1 MGRIRPKTSWLGLLP
16 SLAVLAVFGLYP
28 FIEVV
33 RFSAWDWSGLS
44 APKDVGLANYRELLT
59 DPAFWHSLWVTLEF
73 ALITLPGFILLSLLV
88 AFALE
93 GQPYERWVKGLL
105 FLPGLVT
112 LSAAAVSWYTLLS
125 PEYGALQTL
134 LYTLVP
140 EDSPLASWLV
150 VPAWDREPFWAL
162 LLVVAFTL
170 WRYLGYGVL
179 VVSASLKG
187 IPRTLLEAAW
197 VDGATPRQ
205 AVRFVTLPLLRPAV
219 TFLLVVGTILALQS
233 YVAVFLLTRGGPFGG
248 TRVLGYFIY
257 EVGFEQYRL
266 GYAAAATIVLLVL
279 TLGLAYAQAR
289 FMEER

>member
-1 MGRIRPKTSWLGLLP
+1 MRLRAKPSWLGLAPAL
-16 SLAVLAVFGLYP
+16 LVMAVFGLYP
-28 FIEVV
+28 FVEVV
-33 RFSAWDWSGLS
+33 RFSAWKWSGLS
-44 APKDVGLANYRELLT
+44 APQAVGLANYRELLS
-59 DPAFWHSLWVTLEF
+59 DPAFWRSLRVTLEF
-73 ALITLPGFILLSLLV
+73 AVITLPSFIALSLLV
-88 AFALE
+88 AVALE
-93 GQPYERWVKGLL
+93 GQRYERWVKGLL

-134 LYTLVP
+134 LYTLIP
-140 EDSPLASWLV
+140 ENSPLAGWLV
-150 VPAWDREPFWAL
+150 VPSWDREPFWAL

-179 VVSASLKG
+179 VVSASLKA
-187 IPRTLLEAAW
+187 IPRSLLEAAW

-205 AVRFVTLPLLRPAV
+205 AWRFVTLPLLRPAI
-219 TFLLVVGTILALQS
+219 TFLLVVGTILSLQS

-257 EVGFEQYRL
+257 EVGFERYRL
-266 GYAAAATIVLLVL
+266 GYAAAATIVLLLL

-289 FMEER
+289 WMEER

>member
-1 MGRIRPKTSWLGLLP
+1 MGLAP
-16 SLAVLAVFGLYP
+16 SLVVLAVFGLYP
-28 FIEVV
+28 FVEVV
-33 RFSAWDWSGLS
+33 RFSTWDWSGLS
-44 APKDVGLANYRELLT
+44 APTPVGLTNYRELLA
-59 DPAFWHSLWVTLEF
+59 DPAFWHSLRVTLVF
-73 ALITLPGFILLSLLV
+73 AAVTLPSFLGLSLLV

-134 LYTLVP
+134 LYALVP
-140 EDSPLASWLV
+140 EDSPLAAWLV
-150 VPAWDREPFWAL
+150 VPAWDREPIWAL

-187 IPRTLLEAAW
+187 IPRSLLEAAW

-205 AVRFVTLPLLRPAV
+205 AVRYVTLPLLRPAV
-219 TFLLVVGTILALQS
+219 TFLLVVGTILTLQS

-248 TRVLGYFIY
+248 TR
-257 EVGFEQYRL
+257 
-266 GYAAAATIVLLVL
+266 
-279 TLGLAYAQAR
+279 
-289 FMEER
+289 

>member
-1 MGRIRPKTSWLGLLP
+1 MRFRLKPSWMGLAP
-16 SLAVLAVFGLYP
+16 SIVVLAVFGLYP
-28 FIEVV
+28 FVEVV
-33 RFSAWDWSGLS
+33 RFSTWDWSGLS
-44 APKDVGLANYRELLT
+44 APTLVGLTNYRELLA
-59 DPAFWHSLWVTLEF
+59 DPAFWHSLRVTLVF
-73 ALITLPGFILLSLLV
+73 AAVTLPSFLGLSLLV

-134 LYTLVP
+134 LYALVP
-140 EDSPLASWLV
+140 EDSPLAAWLV
-150 VPAWDREPFWAL
+150 VPAWDREPIWAL
-162 LLVVAFTL
+162 LLVAAFTL

-187 IPRTLLEAAW
+187 IPRSLLEAAW
-197 VDGATPRQ
+197 VDGATPPQ
-205 AVRFVTLPLLRPAV
+205 AVRYVTLPLLRPAV
-219 TFLLVVGTILALQS
+219 TFLLVVGTILTLQS

-266 GYAAAATIVLLVL
+266 GYAAAATIVLLLL

-289 FMEER
+289 FMEEHG

>member
-1 MGRIRPKTSWLGLLP
+1 MRWRFKPSWTGLAP
-16 SLAVLAVFGLYP
+16 SLLVLAVFGLYP
-28 FIEVV
+28 FVEVV
-33 RFSAWDWSGLS
+33 RFSTWHWTGLS
-44 APKDVGLANYRELLT
+44 EPAPVGLANYRELLA
-59 DPAFWHSLWVTLEF
+59 DPAFWHSLWVTLLF
-73 ALITLPGFILLSLLV
+73 AVLALPSFLGLSLLV

-93 GQPYERWVKGLL
+93 GQVYERWVKGLL

-140 EDSPLASWLV
+140 ENSPLASWLV

-179 VVSASLKG
+179 VVSASLKS
-187 IPRTLLEAAW
+187 IPRSLLEAAW
-197 VDGATPRQ
+197 VDGATPQQ
-205 AVRFVTLPLLRPAV
+205 AVRYVTLPLLRPAV
-219 TFLLVVGTILALQS
+219 TFLLVVGTIFTLQS

-257 EVGFEQYRL
+257 QLGFEQYRL
-266 GYAAAATIVLLVL
+266 GYAAAATIVLLLL

-289 FMEER
+289 FMEERV